1 MTRRR
6 RAPAA
11 EALAVEVRAH
21 LTGPRW
27 IREQRVA
34 VALYGGGGL
43 PRRGAP
49 TAELV
54 AVLAVGFGHVR
65 ADAAH

>member
-11 EALAVEVRAH
+11 KALASEVRAH
-21 LTGPRW
+21 LAGPGW
-27 IREQRVA
+27 VREQRVA
-34 VALYGGGGL
+34 VALHGGGGF
-43 PRRGAP
+43 PCRGTS

-54 AVLAVGFGHVR
+54 AVSAVGLGHVC
-65 ADAAH
+65 ANAAH